1 MNRKNS
7 RVLVTSQLEIP
18 PLCHLTSNST
28 TAAIHSVS
36 KINNKRL
43 VSRRIRFASLLV
55 VVARKLTLSRVRC
68 KWVTILLMIEREV
81 LMAQAVCLVS
91 KSTRG
96 EIPSTKKSCG
106 LRAVRSLWRTRVSP
120 SSTRKLVSW
129 KQAQAQCEAW
139 YRRLKILKCRLSVLC
154 SQRLCRR
161 PNLGHSLLL
170 N

>member
-7 RVLVTSQLEIP
+7 CVLVPSQLEIQ

-28 TAAIHSVS
+28 TAAILSVS
-36 KINNKRL
+36 KINNKRQ

-68 KWVTILLMIEREV
+68 KWVTIEREV

-91 KSTRG
+91 KSTPG
-96 EIPSTKKSCG
+96 DIPSTKKSCG

-154 SQRLCRR
+154 SQRLCRQ
-161 PNLGHSLLL
+161 PNLGHSLSL